1 MFINQELAKLADIPE
16 ENEIEGSE
24 ELDKHSR
31 QFLKY
36 AKQIRQMK
44 VGFDA
49 ILDLEYCKTIIF
61 QGDQILHKQ
70 NLLKFT
76 QS

>member
-1 MFINQELAKLADIPE
+1 MFIIQELAKLADIPE

-44 VGFDA
+44 VCIDT
-49 ILDLEYCKTIIF
+49 ILDLEYSKII
-61 QGDQILHKQ
+61 
-70 NLLKFT
+70 KFLN
-76 QS
+76 SKF